1 MAHALKLISVALRDF
16 ALPVPRTGSIE
27 SQSGYG
33 RAAAE
38 GREIHVRV
46 QKKRAKSD
54 PAYES
59 EVRVSRSFDREGYR
73 FRIDGRMDGIFRREP
88 SLIEEIKTGFNVRE
102 LGRLLSENPFAHPY
116 GLQLATDGYFHWLE
130 HKVVPELFFH
140 LVSTRGSDSLDLE
153 QPFDLRAYEK
163 WLEFRFDEL
172 VLEARKAEKRAARRR
187 KIAAEFS
194 FPFATP
200 RPGQVELMHA
210 VEQGMSEGRPMLI
223 QAPTGMGKT
232 AGVLYPVLKDA
243 LSRGRMVVYVTPK
256 NSQHSVAEDAV
267 TRFQETGAKL
277 RSLSVTAKSK
287 ICFKNE
293 PLCDPEYC
301 EY

>member
-1 MAHALKLISVALRDF
+1 MSHDVKLISVALRDF

-88 SLIEEIKTGFNVRE
+88 PLIEEIKTGFNVRE
-102 LGRLLSENPFAHPY
+102 LGRLLSENPLAHPY
-116 GLQLATDGYFHWLE
+116 GLQLATYGYFHWLE

-153 QPFDLRAYEK
+153 QPLDLRAYEK
-163 WLEFRFDEL
+163 WLELRLGEL
-172 VLEARKAEKRAARRR
+172 VRELLHHPL
-187 KIAAEFS
+187 F
-194 FPFATP
+194 F
-200 RPGQVELMHA
+200 GQVEVCHA
-210 VEQGMSEGRPMLI
+210 PSLRLPMPCRPDVRCCARRSARGEESRSRSGRRDCIRARSHDARRARFRLC
-223 QAPTGMGKT
+223 QDG
-232 AGVLYPVLKDA
+232 AGGSTP
-243 LSRGRMVVYVTPK
+243 RRCGR
-256 NSQHSVAEDAV
+256 SG
-267 TRFQETGAKL
+267 R
-277 RSLSVTAKSK
+277 
-287 ICFKNE
+287 
-293 PLCDPEYC
+293 
-301 EY
+301 